1 MLTDSVNFICI
12 SWKIV
17 RKPALESIRA
27 TSDSSII
34 FFRAS
39 SVIQVLAA
47 VEPRILLYSSKRPL
61 YDA

>member
-1 MLTDSVNFICI
+1 M
-12 SWKIV
+12 